1 MELYRYFMRL
11 AFDGSKYHGWQIQE
25 NAVTVQEVTTRALE
39 TLLSADDI
47 LLTGCGR
54 TDTGV
59 HAVEFYAH
67 FELQNNISQEDLD
80 QLSFSLNK
88 FLPQDISIHKIF
100 KVSREM
106 HARFS
111 AISRTYK
118 YFIHTLKDPFLHK
131 YSWYLYGKLD
141 LDLMN
146 EGSMILMEYKD
157 YTSFARLHSQ
167 TRTNDCNVTHVDWSR
182 EAKKIVFTII
192 ADRFLR
198 NMVRAIAGTMIDL
211 GQHKISLGDF
221 REIIE
226 SKDRSEAGTSAPAK
240 GLFLHKVS
248 YPD

>member
-1 MELYRYFMRL
+1 
-11 AFDGSKYHGWQIQE
+11 
-25 NAVTVQEVTTRALE
+25 
-39 TLLSADDI
+39 
-47 LLTGCGR
+47 
-54 TDTGV
+54 
-59 HAVEFYAH
+59 
-67 FELQNNISQEDLD
+67 
-80 QLSFSLNK
+80 
-88 FLPQDISIHKIF
+88 
-100 KVSREM
+100 M

-131 YSWYLYGKLD
+131 YSWYLYGELD

-146 EGSMILMEYKD
+146 KGSMILMEYKD

-167 TRTNDCNVTHVDWSR
+167 TKTNDCNVTHADWSR
-182 EAKKIVFTII
+182 VGEKIVFTII

-211 GQHKISLGDF
+211 GQHKISLDDF

-248 YPD
+248 YPY